1 MAVTMADITK
11 LRKMTGAGMMDC
23 KNALT
28 EADGDYDKAM
38 EIIRKKGQAVA
49 AKRSEREASEGCVL
63 AKTTGDYAVVIAL
76 KCETDFVAQNADF
89 VKLTQDILD
98 LAVANKCKTLDEVKA
113 LPMGNGTVQDAVTD
127 RSGITGEKMELD
139 GYMTVEG
146 ASTAVYNHM
155 NRNGLCTIVAFNK
168 NVDEQLAKQVAMQI
182 AAMNPIAIDEDGV
195 SEEVKQKEIEVAIEK
210 TKAEQVQ
217 KAVEAALKKANINP
231 AHVDSEDHMESN
243 MAKGWITAEDV
254 AKAKE
259 IIASTSQKM
268 AEAVEFLD
276 EDLKTYRAG
285 KANPAVFNAVMVNYY
300 GSMTPVPQVASINTP
315 DAKTI
320 IIQPWDKKMIPAIE
334 KAIMDAN
341 IGFTPQNN
349 GEQIRINVPA
359 LTEERRRDLVKKAR
373 TAGENAKIS
382 IRNARREGIETL
394 RKLQKEGMPEDVVKV
409 SEGDIQKET
418 DTFTK
423 NVDELLADKEKEI
436 MTV

>member
-1 MAVTMADITK
+1 MAVSMADITK

-28 EADGDYDKAM
+28 EAEGDFDKAM

-63 AKTTGDYAVVIAL
+63 AKTTGDRAVI
-76 KCETDFVAQNADF
+76 ADF

-98 LAVANKCKTLDEVKA
+98 LAVANKCKTLDEVKS

-146 ASTAVYNHM
+146 VSTAVYNHM

-168 NVDEQLAKQVAMQI
+168 PVDEQLAKQVAMQI

-195 SEEVKQKEIEVAIEK
+195 SEEIKQKEIEVAIEK

-231 AHVDSEDHMESN
+231 AHVDSEEHMESN

-259 IIASTSQKM
+259 IIATVS
-268 AEAVEFLD
+268 A
-276 EDLKTYRAG
+276 
-285 KANPAVFNAVMVNYY
+285 
-300 GSMTPVPQVASINTP
+300 
-315 DAKTI
+315 
-320 IIQPWDKKMIPAIE
+320 E
-334 KAIMDAN
+334 KAAHLPEQMIQNIAKGRLAKFLKEVCLLNQEDIMDGKKTVREVLTAADPELK
-341 IGFTPQNN
+341 IVDFKRFT
-349 GEQIRINVPA
+349 
-359 LTEERRRDLVKKAR
+359 LKA
-373 TAGENAKIS
+373 E
-382 IRNARREGIETL
+382 
-394 RKLQKEGMPEDVVKV
+394 
-409 SEGDIQKET
+409 
-418 DTFTK
+418 
-423 NVDELLADKEKEI
+423 
-436 MTV
+436 

>member
-28 EADGDYDKAM
+28 EAEGDFDKAM

-49 AKRSEREASEGCVL
+49 AKRSDREASEGCVL
-63 AKTTGDYAVVIAL
+63 AKTTGEFAAVIAL

-98 LAVANKCKTLDEVKA
+98 LAVANKCQTLDEVKA

-146 ASTAVYNHM
+146 ASTVVYNHM
-155 NRNGLCTIVAFNK
+155 NRNGLCTIVSFNK
-168 NVDEQLAKQVAMQI
+168 VADEQLAKQIAMQI

-195 SEEVKQKEIEVAIEK
+195 PESVKNTEIQVAIEK

-217 KAVEAALKKANINP
+217 KAVEVALKKAGINP

-259 IIASTSQKM
+259 IIATVS
-268 AEAVEFLD
+268 A
-276 EDLKTYRAG
+276 
-285 KANPAVFNAVMVNYY
+285 
-300 GSMTPVPQVASINTP
+300 
-315 DAKTI
+315 
-320 IIQPWDKKMIPAIE
+320 E
-334 KAIMDAN
+334 KAANLPEQMIQNIAKGRLAKFLKEVCLLNQEDIMDGKKTVREVLKAAD
-341 IGFTPQNN
+341 P
-349 GEQIRINVPA
+349 ELQIVAFKRF
-359 LTEERRRDLVKKAR
+359 
-373 TAGENAKIS
+373 
-382 IRNARREGIETL
+382 TL
-394 RKLQKEGMPEDVVKV
+394 RAE
-409 SEGDIQKET
+409 
-418 DTFTK
+418 
-423 NVDELLADKEKEI
+423 
-436 MTV
+436 